1 MDDLF
6 QYLIY
11 GIIIF
16 SFLSSFF
23 KKKVPPKQTPLPRN
37 QKTDS
42 DSYQPQSTKV
52 NTDVFAQNKDE
63 YDILKELEN
72 LFKGETN
79 IPQRQTPQSQRPQ
92 EYVER
97 EIKDKDLDLV
107 VDKRMQ
113 RSVEQNA
120 SIEYKQ
126 SVEERNYIEPKGT
139 IEKRISVEEK
149 WLNRKK
155 ATLDPKIEESAKQFE
170 RVLAG
175 PRKQRAAISD
185 FNRKLKNPRTVRE
198 YILFSE
204 ILGKPKALRR

>member
-37 QKTDS
+37 QEPDS
-42 DSYQPQSTKV
+42 ISYQQKSSRVEPEVALKK
-52 NTDVFAQNKDE
+52 NDE
-63 YDILKELEN
+63 YDILRELEN
-72 LFKGETN
+72 MFKGEAN
-79 IPQRQTPQSQRPQ
+79 LPPKQSPKQT
-92 EYVER
+92 EYE
-97 EIKDKDLDLV
+97 EYAEHKIEDKNLETITDRRTLRN
-107 VDKRMQ
+107 VDQ
-113 RSVEQNA
+113 NPSVEYQ
-120 SIEYKQ
+120 Q
-126 SVEERNYIEPKGT
+126 SVEERNYIDPKGT
-139 IEKRISVEEK
+139 VEQNKWTTKKSVI
-149 WLNRKK
+149 
-155 ATLDPKIEESAKQFE
+155 DPKVEASVKEFE

-185 FNRKLKNPRTVRE
+185 FNRKLKNPANIKE